1 MYFEWSFK
9 VNYCLDSFALNVCVW
24 WCVYDGAG
32 AFSYHPEK
40 TFLFFILTF
49 SAVTIRMMKR
59 LVFLSK

>member
-24 WCVYDGAG
+24 WYVYDGVG

-40 TFLFFILTF
+40 TFLYPDILSCDYQDDEKT
-49 SAVTIRMMKR
+49 ST
-59 LVFLSK
+59 SQ